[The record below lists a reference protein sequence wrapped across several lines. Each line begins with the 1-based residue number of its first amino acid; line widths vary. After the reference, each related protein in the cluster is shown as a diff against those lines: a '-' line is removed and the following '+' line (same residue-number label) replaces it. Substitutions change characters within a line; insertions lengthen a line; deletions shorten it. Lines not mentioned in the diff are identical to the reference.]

1 MMYKLFLL
9 AFLSL
14 APAACNQP
22 SDQETRNAPKP
33 YFDLNGYFEDQI
45 RTLRAQSPEIT
56 KRIEI
61 DGEVEEKT
69 LRSVDFQK
77 ELKIFQRFDIN
88 KPAWLDQYA
97 IDSTL
102 TGGALTGL
110 RYTAK
115 KDDLKTR
122 EIDIEFEGA
131 SVSMIKIFNQVNTPS
146 LDLSQELQYIPGKTY
161 RIDNRQKLAFSKEKR
176 ILITASFDG
185 SF

>member
-1 MMYKLFLL
+1 MNKFFLL

-22 SDQETRNAPKP
+22 SDQETRTTPKP
-33 YFDLNGYFEDQI
+33 YFDLNGFFEDQI
-45 RTLRAQSPEIT
+45 RTLQTQSPEIT

-61 DGEVEEKT
+61 GGEVEEKT

-102 TGGALTGL
+102 TGGTLTGL

-115 KDDLKTR
+115 KDKLKTR
-122 EIDIEFEGA
+122 EINIEFEGG
-131 SVSMIKIFNQVNTPS
+131 SVSKIKIFNQVNTPS
-146 LDLSQELQYIPGKTY
+146 LDLSQELRYTPGKSY
-161 RIDNRQKLAFSKEKR
+161 FIDNRQRLAFSKEKR
-176 ILITASFDG
+176 ILITASFPG